1 MVWND
6 EQRELRCGLA
16 HWAAALSANHLEW
29 DERGEFPRAKWNA
42 VRECGVLR
50 LPFPH
55 RHGGFDQDLA
65 TTMYVLEE
73 LGYRCEDGGLNFA
86 ITTHMVGAGVPLL
99 RFGSDDQ
106 RARYLTSIVD
116 GSCVGGHAIS
126 EPDSG
131 SDAFA
136 MRTTAVRDGDHYVLS
151 GRKTFT
157 SNGPVGGLFVVYALT
172 DKQAGALGGVSAFL
186 VPSDAPG
193 FFAGPAIKKMGLR
206 SAPLCD
212 LVFEGCRI
220 PAANLIAR
228 EGMGFAILDHVMKWE
243 ILCSF
248 IVSVGEMQRRLEK
261 CVSYARTR
269 KQFGQPIG
277 SFQAISHKLV
287 DMRIGVEVSRD
298 ALYRAARK
306 VQLNET
312 ATVDVAIAKLL
323 ASEHNRSSALEAI
336 QIFGGY
342 GYMTE
347 CGLEKEL
354 RNAVAGTIYSGTS
367 ETQRNR
373 IARMMGL

>member
-1 MVWND
+1 MIWND
-6 EQRELRCGLA
+6 DQQELRRGLS
-16 HWAAALSANHLEW
+16 HWAEALSADHLEW
-29 DERGEFPRAKWNA
+29 DERAEFPRPKWA
-42 VRECGVLR
+42 IVRQCGVLR

-55 RHGGFDQDLA
+55 GYGGLEQDLR
-65 TTMYVLEE
+65 TTMYLLEE

-86 ITTHMVGAGVPLL
+86 VTTHMVSAGIPLM
-99 RFGSDDQ
+99 RFGTDEQ
-106 RARYLTSIVD
+106 RARYLSGVVD
-116 GSCVGGHAIS
+116 GTHLCGHAIT

-136 MRTTAVRDGDHYVLS
+136 MRTTAVRDGDSYVLN

-157 SNGPVGGLFVVYALT
+157 SNGPVGTLFVVYAMT
-172 DKQAGALGGVSAFL
+172 NKQAGALGGVSVFL
-186 VPSDAPG
+186 VPRGAPG
-193 FFAGPAIKKMGLR
+193 LATGPAIKKMGLR

-212 LVFEGCRI
+212 LIFEDCRV
-220 PAANLIAR
+220 PVANLIGR
-228 EGMGFAILDHVMKWE
+228 EGMGFSILDHVMKWE

-261 CVSYARTR
+261 CVAYARTR
-269 KQFGQPIG
+269 KQFGQTIG
-277 SFQAISHKLV
+277 SFQAIAHKLV
-287 DMRIGVEVSRD
+287 DMRIGVDVARE
-298 ALYRAARK
+298 ALYRAAAK
-306 VQLNET
+306 VQRNEN
-312 ATVDVAIAKLL
+312 ATVEVAIAKLL

-347 CGLEKEL
+347 FGLEKEL